1 MSENVTEPQRLDP
14 KTLEL
19 ASWAN
24 AEFTGCED
32 ANTVSSA
39 KAYARARVGITRDK
53 GFERRARDSD
63 LAATSSCT
71 SAKRGYIRKRCFE
84 AAASG

>member
-1 MSENVTEPQRLDP
+1 MSENGTEPQRLDP

-24 AEFTGCED
+24 AEVTGCDD
-32 ANTVSSA
+32 AKTASSA

-53 GFERRARDSD
+53 GLERRARDPD

-71 SAKRGYIRKRCFE
+71 SATRGYVRKRCFE

>member
-14 KTLEL
+14 KALEP
-19 ASWAN
+19 ASWAK
-24 AEFTGCED
+24 AELTGWDD
-32 ANTVSSA
+32 AKTASSA
-39 KAYARARVGITRDK
+39 KAYARARAGITRNT
-53 GFERRARDSD
+53 GLERQVRDSD

-71 SAKRGYIRKRCFE
+71 SATRGYIRKRCFE